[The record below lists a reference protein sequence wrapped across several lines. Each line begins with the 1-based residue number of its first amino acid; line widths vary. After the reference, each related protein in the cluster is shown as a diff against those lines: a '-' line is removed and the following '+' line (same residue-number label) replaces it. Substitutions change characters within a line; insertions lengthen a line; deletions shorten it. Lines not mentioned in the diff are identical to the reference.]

1 MGKHEKNS
9 RKPPSE
15 KVVLA
20 TALVNLTTALIK
32 LIEKLLE

>member
-9 RKPPSE
+9 HKTPSE

-20 TALVNLTTALIK
+20 TAVIGLIK
-32 LIEKLLE
+32 VIFELIKELLE